1 METWEGCQH
10 LEASAAGPQEGTL
23 STDSTVQGMCEPTA
37 DKFMLLSQGEVKT
50 CLGMGIFLIFI
61 TITLS
66 SANIT
71 LALVVFFLNMFY
83 SGNVGLQFMFLSP

>member
-37 DKFMLLSQGEVKT
+37 DKFMLLSQGEVKHV
-50 CLGMGIFLIFI
+50 LEW
-61 TITLS
+61 
-66 SANIT
+66 A
-71 LALVVFFLNMFY
+71 FFKF
-83 SGNVGLQFMFLSP
+83 S